1 MYYFLK
7 KAVIA
12 LYKTKKDAPFIKCNA
27 SLSQGFRPL
36 IRGCFIVVRNSWDSN
51 IAKEDRL

>member
-7 KAVIA
+7 RAVIA
-12 LYKTKKDAPFIKCNA
+12 LYKTIKDAPFVKCNA